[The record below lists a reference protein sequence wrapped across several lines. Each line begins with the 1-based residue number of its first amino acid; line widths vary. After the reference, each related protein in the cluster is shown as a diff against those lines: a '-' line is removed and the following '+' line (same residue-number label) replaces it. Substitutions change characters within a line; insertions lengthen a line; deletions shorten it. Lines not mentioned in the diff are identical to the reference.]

1 MKHDGYRLQVHVR
14 DGRVRLYTMN
24 GADWSKRYP
33 RIVEEAARI
42 KGHAII
48 DAEVVCLDSK
58 GVAQFDLLHNRSNDG
73 AALALGFDLLALNGN
88 DLRKHPLVERKT
100 ALSKLLIRSKGG
112 IQYVEH
118 ADGHGERMFAAVCR
132 LGLEG
137 IVSKRSSAA
146 YRSGPTRTWIK
157 VKNPPRLLQPA
168 HRMVR
173 YDLAPVACH
182 LWSCVMRNQTPSA
195 PGEPDFYFTVYVVL
209 NDFGYLG
216 RAYVETDETEADEAA
231 IVENILKG
239 EYSHPL
245 RVVAFN
251 TAEGWARDVTEDIA
265 RAALSKAQSEHRSIA
280 RFTQEFLERTLGV
293 DVPVSD

>member
-1 MKHDGYRLQVHVR
+1 MRERQSGPAAGGRSISFGIKKAHSIRGLWNLRGPQLTLRPPSGACSQGGDDKRADVFRSAALVSGYKYDSCRAIWCLCCGVPLAVGPGMRLPVSFSPAVLRLPLTHRAGRWVTMKHDGYRLQIHVR
-14 DGRVRLYTMN
+14 DGRVKLYTMN

-73 AALALGFDLLALNGN
+73 AALALGFDLLALNGK

-137 IVSKRSSAA
+137 IVSKRSSSA
-146 YRSGPTRTWIK
+146 YRSGLTRTWIK
-157 VKNPPRLLQPA
+157 VKNPNAPA
-168 HRMVR
+168 ASR
-173 YDLAPVACH
+173 
-182 LWSCVMRNQTPSA
+182 
-195 PGEPDFYFTVYVVL
+195 
-209 NDFGYLG
+209 
-216 RAYVETDETEADEAA
+216 
-231 IVENILKG
+231 IL
-239 EYSHPL
+239 
-245 RVVAFN
+245 
-251 TAEGWARDVTEDIA
+251 EG
-265 RAALSKAQSEHRSIA
+265 L
-280 RFTQEFLERTLGV
+280 F
-293 DVPVSD
+293 